1 METDKNRLKGPQQI
15 LNSRGNINALKRATY
30 DEITDIKFKN
40 EKHEKDRRDL
50 DDSQRQQRYWTFIL
64 KINIF

>member
-15 LNSRGNINALKRATY
+15 LNSRGNINAKKRATL
-30 DEITDIKFKN
+30 DEITDVKFKN

-50 DDSQRQQRYWTFIL
+50 EEYQRQLRYSSFIFQ
-64 KINIF
+64 I

>member
-15 LNSRGNINALKRATY
+15 LNSRGNINAKKRATL
-30 DEITDIKFKN
+30 DEITDVKFKN

-50 DDSQRQQRYWTFIL
+50 EEYQRQLRYSSFI
-64 KINIF
+64 F